1 MAVPKVCG
9 IETEYAVLLR
19 GTADAN
25 PVLAS
30 SMLINAYVEH
40 RKVGW
45 DFDDESPGR
54 DARGFG
60 REGSQPPEIET
71 HLVNTVLTNGARY
84 YVDHAH
90 PEYSTPECADALEL
104 VVRGQGGGADPRPLD
119 AGRPPAARARRGDR
133 RLQEQLGR
141 QGQLVRHA
149 TRTTS
154 STGRS
159 RSSTLVRNLLPWFVT
174 RQVFTGAGK
183 VGTENGASPVDYQIS
198 ARADFFEEEVGLET
212 TLKRPLVNT
221 RDEPHADPQ
230 KYRRLHVIVGD
241 ANLCEVATFLKVG
254 TTAIVLAMIEDDFI
268 DKDLSIIGPVHAVR
282 TVSHDPTCRATLE
295 LVDGGSCTAVEL
307 QWEFLRLA
315 QKYADETGLEECGGE
330 TVGMDVL
337 RRWEAVLT
345 QLERDPMGLDGQ
357 LDWVT
362 KLSLLE
368 AYRERDGL
376 GWDDPKLA
384 LLDLQYHD
392 VRPDRSLY
400 ERLVRAG
407 KVERLVDEAD
417 VIEAMTEPPGR
428 TRAYFRGTCLARWPD
443 SVVAANWD
451 SIILDVG
458 SDPLR
463 RIPMMEPLKGS
474 ARMSSGCSTSARR
487 RPSWSSG
494 SRRRRSLGTGVRE
507 VSRSHAGA
515 GAEEADGAQGAG
527 ARDRRGRGRADQA
540 GRGAQGRARRP
551 ARRDRQRARVQRR
564 GLRALVRAKG
574 RRVSP
579 PMGFGGL
586 GGAGSS
592 PSPVSA
598 AARARP
604 TSSGR
609 APARRCRT
617 T

>member
-9 IETEYAVLLR
+9 IETEYGVVLR
-19 GTADAN
+19 NAPDSN

-30 SMLINAYVEH
+30 SLLINAYVEH
-40 RKVGW
+40 RRIGW
-45 DFDDESPGR
+45 DFDDETPGR

-60 REGSQPPEIET
+60 REGSQPPEVET

-104 VVRGQGGGADPRPLD
+104 VLADK
-119 AGRPPAARARRGDR
+119 AGERILARSMKAARRLLEPGQEIVVYKNNSDGKGNSYGTHENYLVDR
-133 RLQEQLGR
+133 QTPF
-141 QGQLVRHA
+141 A
-149 TRTTS
+149 A
-154 STGRS
+154 
-159 RSSTLVRNLLPWFVT
+159 LVRNLLPWFVS
-174 RQVFTGAGK
+174 RQIFTGAGK
-183 VGTENGASPVDYQIS
+183 VGAENGAHAVGFQLAS
-198 ARADFFEEEVGLET
+198 RADFFEEEVGLET

-241 ANLCEVATFLKVG
+241 ANLCEVATYLKVG

-282 TVSHDPTCRATLE
+282 TVSHDPTCRATLD
-295 LVDGGSCTAVEL
+295 LVEGGSCTAIEL

-376 GWDDPKLA
+376 GWDDSKLA

-400 ERLVRAG
+400 ERLVRKG
-407 KVERLVDEAD
+407 LVERLVEEAD
-417 VIEAMTEPPGR
+417 VTEAMAEPPGG

-474 ARMSSGCSTSARR
+474 RAYVERLFIECTT
-487 RPSWSSG
+487 P
-494 SRRRRSLGTGVRE
+494 
-507 VSRSHAGA
+507 
-515 GAEEADGAQGAG
+515 AE
-527 ARDRRGRGRADQA
+527 
-540 GRGAQGRARRP
+540 
-551 ARRDRQRARVQRR
+551 
-564 GLRALVRAKG
+564 LVEQLA
-574 RRVSP
+574 S
-579 PMGFGGL
+579 
-586 GGAGSS
+586 
-592 PSPVSA
+592 
-598 AARARP
+598 
-604 TSSGR
+604 
-609 APARRCRT
+609 
-617 T
+617 